1 MGDNQNSNQ
10 SSQLSTQDNQ
20 GVSMN
25 SIEFKLVLQQYYASF
40 VGLTG
45 KGGYTDFRKHVEAC
59 MKDSVKPMTSRAAMS
74 PSGEGNWRDQLKA
87 QFKGRGR
94 QWIWVPKESVQLT
107 IDRLSGEGFD
117 TVDYERWIANHD
129 NAWIRFTGPRVVSG
143 VSMGAFELRLDG
155 SKIDC
160 PKMLHY
166 IPADELDEENLNRM
180 SGTPHSLG
188 LEVDAPAPVA
198 DEPEVEVADEVAM
211 TPVEETEI
219 PDSIP
224 LTGLNEIFATEPE
237 EEYVDVMDMMDDHS
251 DDIDDDLFGGF

>member
-1 MGDNQNSNQ
+1 MRD
-10 SSQLSTQDNQ
+10 
-20 GVSMN
+20 
-25 SIEFKLVLQQYYASF
+25 A
-40 VGLTG
+40 
-45 KGGYTDFRKHVEAC
+45 
-59 MKDSVKPMTSRAAMS
+59 VKPITSRAAMS

-94 QWIWVPKESVQLT
+94 QWILVSKESVQPT
-107 IDRLSGEGFD
+107 IDRLAAEGFD
-117 TVDYERWIANHD
+117 TVDYERWIATQD
-129 NAWIRFTGPRVVSG
+129 NAWVRFTGPRSVEGKSV
-143 VSMGAFELRLDG
+143 GAFELRLDG

-198 DEPEVEVADEVAM
+198 DEPEVAM

-219 PDSIP
+219 PDQV
-224 LTGLNEIFATEPE
+224 ATEPEPE

-251 DDIDDDLFGGF
+251 DDIDDDLFGEF

>member
-1 MGDNQNSNQ
+1 MGDNQNLNQ
-10 SSQLSTQDNQ
+10 SSTQTDQ

-25 SIEFKLVLQQYYASF
+25 SIEFKLVLQQYYGSF
-40 VGLTG
+40 VELTG

-59 MKDSVKPMTSRAAMS
+59 MRDAVKPITSRAAMS

-94 QWIWVPKESVQLT
+94 QWILVSKESVQPT
-107 IDRLSGEGFD
+107 IDRLAAEGFD
-117 TVDYERWIANHD
+117 TVDYERWIATQD
-129 NAWIRFTGPRVVSG
+129 NAWVRFTGPRSVEGKSV
-143 VSMGAFELRLDG
+143 GAFELRLDG

-198 DEPEVEVADEVAM
+198 DEPEVEVAEVAM

-219 PDSIP
+219 PDQV
-224 LTGLNEIFATEPE
+224 ATEPEPE

-251 DDIDDDLFGGF
+251 DDIDDDLFGEF

>member
-1 MGDNQNSNQ
+1 MGDNQNLNQ
-10 SSQLSTQDNQ
+10 SSQLLTQDNQ

-94 QWIWVPKESVQLT
+94 QWIFVPKESVQLT

-188 LEVDAPAPVA
+188 LEVDAPVA
-198 DEPEVEVADEVAM
+198 QEEVAEEVAM
-211 TPVEETEI
+211 TPVVETEI
-219 PDSIP
+219 PDQVAM
-224 LTGLNEIFATEPE
+224 TGLNEIFEAESE
-237 EEYVDVMDMMDDHS
+237 EEYVDVMDVMDDCE
-251 DDIDDDLFGGF
+251 DIDDDLFGEF